1 MTRIIALV
9 RSSDKTVVKLC
20 VKYVKNLQKYNG
32 KGQKKVHF
40 INRIKC
46 TNTLYNPFS

>member
-20 VKYVKNLQKYNG
+20 VKSVKNHEKAMG
-32 KGQKKVHF
+32 MA
-40 INRIKC
+40 
-46 TNTLYNPFS
+46 